1 MKIILPPP
9 PLHNYSKRIAYNSSH
24 NTQQN
29 SIAQTPQLLSNA
41 ENSFLDELNAL
52 QNYNLSFLGKT
63 TARPVLAIDR
73 EMNYE
78 PYSSANKAG
87 TVLGIATPRISKCI
101 KEDKEQRAKYAGDY
115 YFVPLCEVQT
125 VKEDGT
131 LGIDED
137 KVREVYEAGEIAR
150 IEGENVKKH
159 RFYGMDK
166 NKKLIPFTC
175 YSEAE
180 KVTPAKRPNI
190 IKCLNGDNKTAGGY
204 IFFEPEEIEIID
216 ETGKIDIDK
225 EKLDSIMKRAD
236 EYLSNPYIGE
246 KTPVYAF
253 YIGTKK
259 KKDIRFDTITEAK
272 KKLETSYESIA
283 ACLAGDK
290 NFAGDY
296 CYALASEIE
305 TIKEDGTVDIDIEKI
320 DKLKEEAKIA
330 KENDKSMKGK
340 AIYAYKIKDKSLKRY
355 NISADAAHLLK
366 ISPAN
371 ISACLADKNEVTSGF
386 IFLPAYKIEVEN
398 EDGVLVPDEEKLKTA
413 LREHHEKAAACQA
426 ERAAKRRE
434 LKKTKTTKKKIKT
447 TNTTVKKNNKTD
459 KKKPLLDYTVTPV
472 AVSTPAFI
480 TIPESKA
487 ASNESKKSIS
497 KSAKT
502 AKPKTAKAKDPAKSM
517 RKYIKLGRIYAYK
530 YGNYF
535 EYADIF
541 EACTKLN
548 TDLDTLYNAIKINSN
563 KINGLVFTTD
573 ADY

>member
-1 MKIILPPP
+1 MKIILPP

-29 SIAQTPQLLSNA
+29 SNAQAPQLLSNA

-73 EMNYE
+73 EMKYE

-101 KEDKEQRAKYAGDY
+101 KEDKEKRAKYAGDY

-166 NKKLIPFTC
+166 DKKPIPFA
-175 YSEAE
+175 SFAEAE
-180 KVTPAKRPNI
+180 KVTSASRPNI
-190 IKCLNGDNKTAGGY
+190 IKCLNGTNKTACGY

-225 EKLDSIMKRAD
+225 EKLDSIIKRAE

-259 KKDIRFDTITEAK
+259 KKDIRFDTITEAIS
-272 KKLETSYESIA
+272 KLKISHRNIN
-283 ACLAGDK
+283 ACLSGNSK
-290 NFAGDY
+290 FAGDY
-296 CYALASEIE
+296 CFLHASKIE
-305 TIKEDGTVDIDIEKI
+305 TIKEDGSIDIDIEKI
-320 DKLKEEAKIA
+320 DKLKEEARIA
-330 KENDKSMKGK
+330 KENDKSMRGE

-371 ISACLADKNEVTSGF
+371 ISACLADRNEVTGGF

-398 EDGVLVPDEEKLKTA
+398 EDGILVPDEEKLKTA
-413 LREHHEKAAACQA
+413 LKEHHEKAAAHQA

-434 LKKTKTTKKKIKT
+434 LKNTKTAEKKIKT
-447 TNTTVKKNNKTD
+447 TNATVKKNKKFDKNKSL
-459 KKKPLLDYTVTPV
+459 PDYKVTPV
-472 AVSTPAFI
+472 AISTPVFI
-480 TIPESKA
+480 TIPKSKT
-487 ASNESKKSIS
+487 ASDESKKSTS

-502 AKPKTAKAKDPAKSM
+502 AKPKTAKTKDPAKSM

-530 YGNYF
+530 HGDYF

-541 EACTKLN
+541 EACKKLN
-548 TDLDTLYNAIKINSN
+548 TDLDTLYKAIKSNSN